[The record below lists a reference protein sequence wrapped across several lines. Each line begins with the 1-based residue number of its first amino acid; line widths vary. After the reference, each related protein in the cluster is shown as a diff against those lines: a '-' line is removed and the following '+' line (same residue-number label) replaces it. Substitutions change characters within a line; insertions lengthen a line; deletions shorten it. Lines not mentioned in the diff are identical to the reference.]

1 MLVIFQ
7 VARSGVYLMLKRIFV
22 TGTDTAVGKT
32 VVSRALLQKLAMS
45 GKSVAGYKPIA
56 KGCQETEEGM
66 RNRDAQLLQSASTLE
81 LTYEQVNPIALL
93 EDEISASASPIN
105 YSAMTQGLQYLN
117 EKADVVVVEGSGGWR
132 TLMNDLRPYSE
143 WVIQEQLPV
152 VLVVGIK
159 LGCISHA
166 LLTAQAILNDGLPLM
181 GWVANRINPG
191 LANYAEIITV
201 LRKKIPAP
209 QLGELPYLP
218 RAEQRDLSTYI
229 DLSPVMN

>member
-1 MLVIFQ
+1 
-7 VARSGVYLMLKRIFV
+7 MLKRVFV

-32 VVSRALLQKLAMS
+32 VVSKALLQKLAMT

-56 KGCQETEEGM
+56 KGCVETEEGLHHK
-66 RNRDAQLLQSASTLE
+66 DAQLLQAASSIE
-81 LTYEQVNPIALL
+81 LPYEMINPIALR
-93 EDEISASASPIN
+93 EVEISASEQAIN
-105 YSAMTQGLQYLN
+105 YSAMTQGLQHLS
-117 EKADVVVVEGSGGWR
+117 ELADVVVVEGSGGWR
-132 TLMNDLRPYSE
+132 TLLNDLRPYSE
-143 WVIQEQLPV
+143 WVVQEQLPV

-166 LLTAQAILNDGLPLM
+166 LLTAQAIINDGLPLA

-191 LANYAEIITV
+191 LANYADIITV

-218 RAEQRDLSTYI
+218 RAEQRDLSSYI
-229 DLSPVMN
+229 DLSGLTY

>member
-1 MLVIFQ
+1 
-7 VARSGVYLMLKRIFV
+7 MLKRIFV

-56 KGCQETEEGM
+56 KGCQETGDGL
-66 RNRDAQLLQSASTLE
+66 RNHDAQLLLAASTLE
-81 LTYEQVNPIALL
+81 LAYEQVNPIALP
-93 EDEISASASPIN
+93 EDEISASAHPIN
-105 YSAMTQGLQYLN
+105 YSAMTQGLQYLGEN
-117 EKADVVVVEGSGGWR
+117 ADVVVVEGSGGWR

-166 LLTAQAILNDGLPLM
+166 LLTAQAILNDGLPLV

-229 DLSPVMN
+229 DLSAVTN

>member
-1 MLVIFQ
+1 MLT
-7 VARSGVYLMLKRIFV
+7 RLFV

-32 VVSRALLQKLAMS
+32 VVSRALLQSLAQS
-45 GKSVAGYKPIA
+45 GKSVVGYKPIA
-56 KGCQETEEGM
+56 KGCVETEEGL
-66 RNRDAQLLQSASTLE
+66 RNKDALLLQEASTVALP
-81 LTYEQVNPIALL
+81 YDHINPIALR
-93 EDEISASASPIN
+93 EDEISASQHAID
-105 YSAMTQGLQYLN
+105 YCAMTQGLQHLCG
-117 EKADVVVVEGSGGWR
+117 KADMVIVEGSGGWR

-143 WVIQEQLPV
+143 WVVQEQLPV

-166 LLTAQAILNDGLPLM
+166 LLTAQAIINDGLPLL

-191 LANYAEIITV
+191 LANYADIITA

-218 RAEQRDLSTYI
+218 RAEQRDLSGYI
-229 DLSPVMN
+229 DLSSIRY

>member
-1 MLVIFQ
+1 MLT
-7 VARSGVYLMLKRIFV
+7 RIFV

-32 VVSRALLQKLAMS
+32 VVSKALLQKLAIS
-45 GKSVAGYKPIA
+45 GKSVVGYKPIA
-56 KGCQETEEGM
+56 KGCADTDEGL
-66 RNRDAQLLQSASTLE
+66 RNKDALLLQASSTLA
-81 LTYEQVNPIALL
+81 LPYDSINPIALC
-93 EDEISASASPIN
+93 EDEISASKRPID
-105 YSAMTQGLQYLN
+105 YCAMTQGLQHLCGL
-117 EKADVVVVEGSGGWR
+117 ADIVVVEGSGGWR

-143 WVIQEQLPV
+143 WVVQEQLPV

-166 LLTAQAILNDGLPLM
+166 LLTAQAVINDGLPLA

-191 LANYAEIITV
+191 LANYADIIGA

-218 RAEQRDLSTYI
+218 RAEQRDLSSYI
-229 DLSPVMN
+229 DLSALNYQDVAVQR

>member
-1 MLVIFQ
+1 M
-7 VARSGVYLMLKRIFV
+7 SNRIFV

-32 VVSRALLQKLAMS
+32 VVSKALLQKLAMS

-56 KGCQETEEGM
+56 KGCVETDEGL
-66 RNRDAQLLQSASTLE
+66 RDKDALLLQAASSMSLH
-81 LTYEQVNPIALL
+81 YDVVNPIALQ
-93 EDEISASASPIN
+93 EDEISASEHPIN
-105 YSAMTQGLQYLN
+105 YSSMTQGLQYLSDV
-117 EKADVVVVEGSGGWR
+117 ADIVVVEGSGGWR

-143 WVIQEQLPV
+143 WVVQEQLPV

-166 LLTAQAILNDGLPLM
+166 LLTAQAIINDGLPLA

-191 LANYAEIITV
+191 LANYADIITA

-218 RAEQRDLSTYI
+218 RAEQRDLSSYI
-229 DLSPVMN
+229 DLSALNY